1 MPTVLPFTNQAAAPV
16 SVAVPQQPAHRVFTT
31 SFQERLAVL
40 NAADRELRRLGFHI
54 VWSRLAASLVSASR
68 RMSRVSWSIFSLVWK
83 NCSAIYGWLPR
94 SKGFSWASGIWS
106 VAAIYSASR
115 LQLGGRAP

>member
-1 MPTVLPFTNQAAAPV
+1 MPTVIPFTNQAAAPV
-16 SVAVPQQPAHRVFTT
+16 SVALPQQSAPRVFTA

-83 NCSAIYGWLPR
+83 NCSASSR
-94 SKGFSWASGIWS
+94 SGIRAHS
-106 VAAIYSASR
+106 GRSACSP
-115 LQLGGRAP
+115 ASA